1 MGFDLTGLNPKN
13 LTVKEPKRED
23 NFYEQTEKQQLSY
36 FDKLAKYQDQTG
48 TYFRNNC
55 WWWRPLAEYVI
66 RFTGVVSEDDAVS
79 WGFNDCHEV
88 SKEDAEMI
96 AQQLNHLIA
105 TNHTKDYETTY
116 NKLVVEAEKFNVE
129 VQKEIDTLNNLPRNK
144 DLAPIEYNKKDKA
157 EWDRL
162 YKKQKSIANYPFS
175 VKNVKEFSE
184 FCKNSGGFTIG

>member
-13 LTVKEPKRED
+13 VKHKEPKREEL
-23 NFYEQTEKQQLSY
+23 FYEQSSEQQEKY
-36 FDKLAKYQDQTG
+36 FEDLEKYQSQSG

-66 RFTGVVSEDDAVS
+66 RFTKVVSDKDAVS

-96 AQQLNHLIA
+96 SQQLDHLIS
-105 TNHTKDYETTY
+105 TNHTKDYEVRY
-116 NKLVVEAEKFNVE
+116 NKLVALGEEHNAKI
-129 VQKEIDTLNNLPRNK
+129 QKQIDKLNNLPRNK
-144 DLAPIEYNKKDKA
+144 DLAPANYNKKDKV

-162 YKKQKSIANYPFS
+162 YNKQKSIASYPFS
-175 VKNVKEFSE
+175 VKNVKAFSD